1 MMRIGIYEG
10 SFLPPHKGHVASAK
24 AFMEQ
29 MWLDFLYVVPLPS
42 EDTSI
47 SVADRLE
54 MCRLAFSDIEGICV
68 SDVALCGENPWST
81 AHLLRALSGED
92 RRLFL
97 LLGTDTM
104 LSLEENPSA
113 EEIFSLSY
121 PTYVR
126 REKDAL
132 IDRIIPQKMSTYQNK
147 YGKIVRRIVTEP
159 VEISS
164 REIRDRLRRG
174 ESVKDRI
181 PLAVEKYIADKH
193 LYG

>member
-47 SVADRLE
+47 SVTDRLE
-54 MCRLAFSDIEGICV
+54 MCRLAFSDIESICV
-68 SDVALCGENPWST
+68 SDVALCGEHPWST

-104 LSLEENPSA
+104 LSLEEDPSA

>member
-10 SFLPPHKGHVASAK
+10 GFSPPHKGHVAAAK

-29 MWLDFLYVVPLPS
+29 MWLDFLYVVPLPL

-47 SVADRLE
+47 SASDRLE
-54 MCRLAFSDIEGICV
+54 MCRLAFSDAEGICV
-68 SDVALCGENPWST
+68 SDMALCEGNSWST
-81 AHLLRALSGED
+81 TRFLRELSGED

-104 LSLEENPSA
+104 LSLEENPSVD
-113 EEIFSLSY
+113 EIFALSY

-126 REKDAL
+126 REKDAF
-132 IDRIIPQKMSTYQNK
+132 IDRIIPQKMSTYQTK
-147 YGKIVRRIVTEP
+147 YGKIVRRIVTETL
-159 VEISS
+159 EISS
-164 REIRDRLRRG
+164 GEIRSRLQRGEEVTDRL
-174 ESVKDRI
+174 
-181 PLAVEKYIADKH
+181 PLTVEKYIADKH